1 VRHKSKIIV
10 SLVPLLFMVLNTNS
24 LVSQTSNDDDLLRA
38 RESVWR
44 AWFIGDAP
52 TLKEL
57 VPSDTIVMS
66 GGKPQWR
73 RQSDVLQASAQFHAQ
88 GGKLIRLEFPRTEVQ
103 HYGDVAI
110 IWSDY
115 RVETEE
121 DGKRVIDAGRVTEVF
136 VWRNGHWTNPGWHTD
151 KD

>member
-1 VRHKSKIIV
+1 VRHKSKIII

-44 AWFIGDAP
+44 AWFIGDAT